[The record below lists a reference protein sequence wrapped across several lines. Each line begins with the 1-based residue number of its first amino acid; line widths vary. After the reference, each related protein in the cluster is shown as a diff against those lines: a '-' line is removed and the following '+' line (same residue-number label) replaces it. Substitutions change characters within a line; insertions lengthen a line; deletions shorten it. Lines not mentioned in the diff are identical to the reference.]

1 MKNKIIN
8 PQSGETNEYKN
19 LTDVQTQEK
28 INKHMTDI
36 DDKITDE
43 DIRNIRTDM
52 YDELLRNEHE
62 DKDTAAEKDD
72 EKDELTTEE
81 KEKEKEK
88 KESQKINS
96 TWNIMEE

>member
-1 MKNKIIN
+1 MKNKIID
-8 PQSGETNEYKN
+8 PRSGETNEYKN

-28 INKHMTDI
+28 INRHMTDI

-52 YDELLRNEHE
+52 YDELLRNEHDSE
-62 DKDTAAEKDD
+62 NAGSEKD
-72 EKDELTTEE
+72 EKDELTPEE
-81 KEKEKEK
+81 KDKQKEK
-88 KESQKINS
+88 KESEKINS